1 MPFSK
6 LLIGFAF
13 SPNLKANVFEAS
25 RIAVQFDAEIL
36 FLHVGEKTQ
45 KKESD
50 FKELL
55 NSVPDAPKK
64 QEVLWKMGS
73 PEKRILETCVE
84 KKVDLLLLG
93 ALKRENVLRF
103 YLGSIARKVARK
115 APCSVLLM
123 LHPAVDRVPCQHIV
137 VNGFDNP
144 QTQPTIKKALEVANA
159 LQTQKITLVEE
170 INRSEVKVAVNDDRS
185 LRRATI
191 RKQRINRQEERRVQ
205 DILKDIPETQ
215 KKNINIQTQSIFGR
229 RGYSIG
235 HYARIVR
242 ADLLVMNAQ
251 EEGRFWQRFFP
262 KDLEHI
268 LDELPTNV
276 LIIAPSSHE

>member
-73 PEKRILETCVE
+73 PEKRILNTFVE
-84 KKVDLLLLG
+84 KKVYLL
-93 ALKRENVLRF
+93 
-103 YLGSIARKVARK
+103 
-115 APCSVLLM
+115 
-123 LHPAVDRVPCQHIV
+123 
-137 VNGFDNP
+137 
-144 QTQPTIKKALEVANA
+144 
-159 LQTQKITLVEE
+159 
-170 INRSEVKVAVNDDRS
+170 
-185 LRRATI
+185 
-191 RKQRINRQEERRVQ
+191 
-205 DILKDIPETQ
+205 
-215 KKNINIQTQSIFGR
+215 
-229 RGYSIG
+229 
-235 HYARIVR
+235 
-242 ADLLVMNAQ
+242 
-251 EEGRFWQRFFP
+251 
-262 KDLEHI
+262 
-268 LDELPTNV
+268 
-276 LIIAPSSHE
+276 